1 MFNKKYKI
9 DFVFN
14 KKFPINS
21 LKLMRGLLIVK
32 DEIKNEYI
40 DKFFDAY
47 WLLNIDLN
55 DEKNITNVVNELK
68 VDSVNF
74 YENIKK
80 QETKELLTKLTQEAF
95 DKKIFG
101 APTFVVNNKM
111 FWGQVSDI
119 LNDMMCKPMKSIV
132 EQEMI

>member
-1 MFNKKYKI
+1 MIFFPSDHAIQNPSKFYKAINFN
-9 DFVFN
+9 
-14 KKFPINS
+14 
-21 LKLMRGLLIVK
+21 LK
-32 DEIKNEYI
+32 N
-40 DKFFDAY
+40 
-47 WLLNIDLN
+47 LN

-101 APTFVVNNKM
+101 APTFL
-111 FWGQVSDI
+111 SLI
-119 LNDMMCKPMKSIV
+119 HISEPTRPY
-132 EQEMI
+132 